1 MKISTTG
8 VWFPA
13 IPQQLPRQDA
23 LSGDVADAAVPQVL
37 QEAASGH
44 AGDERQAW
52 SDPQSGASSQPVS
65 DAMGELVQRMRFEV
79 SAAIPDQQLDWRASR
94 AITAYQ
100 RQQDFSFAQERQDV
114 SRMMGVDFYA

>member
-8 VWFPA
+8 TWFPA
-13 IPQQLPRQDA
+13 ISQQSPRQET
-23 LSGDVADAAVPQVL
+23 LSGDVADAVAPFVPQ
-37 QEAASGH
+37 EAPSEQP
-44 AGDERQAW
+44 GDERQAW

-79 SAAIPDQQLDWRASR
+79 SAAVPDQQLDWRASR

-114 SRMMGVDFYA
+114 GRMMGVDFYA